1 MSEVTPES
9 HHITDHITSP
19 GDIALFRQGIELFNR
34 QEFFECH
41 EVLEGV
47 WTPRRGP
54 ERLFL
59 QALIHFA
66 VGFYHHQRKNRD
78 GAERQLRK
86 GLKKIAGYLPQFEGV
101 DTAALRSEVERQ
113 LETICSGGDIQ
124 EFPEIKPPLDA
135 DRISSH

>member
-1 MSEVTPES
+1 MMSEVAPES
-9 HHITDHITSP
+9 HHITNHITAPS
-19 GDIALFRQGIELFNR
+19 DLALFHRGIELFNHR
-34 QEFFECH
+34 EFFECH
-41 EVLEGV
+41 EVLEEV

-101 DTAALRSEVERQ
+101 DTAALRSEVEQR
-113 LETICSGGDIQ
+113 LETICSGG
-124 EFPEIKPPLDA
+124 EVEHFPKIETA
-135 DRISSH
+135 DKRR